1 MERMRLELKKD
12 GLEDEVAFVAINAY
26 HALDDQ
32 EKLIERCSF
41 PLLQDVAA
49 VNAWTFQHQGK
60 KDDIYVYDQSGTLLH
75 YLPIDGEVS
84 VNLSSEE
91 GYDNLKSIVLD
102 AIEG

>member
-41 PLLQDVAA
+41 PLLQDVA
-49 VNAWTFQHQGK
+49 
-60 KDDIYVYDQSGTLLH
+60 IS
-75 YLPIDGEVS
+75 
-84 VNLSSEE
+84 
-91 GYDNLKSIVLD
+91 
-102 AIEG
+102 